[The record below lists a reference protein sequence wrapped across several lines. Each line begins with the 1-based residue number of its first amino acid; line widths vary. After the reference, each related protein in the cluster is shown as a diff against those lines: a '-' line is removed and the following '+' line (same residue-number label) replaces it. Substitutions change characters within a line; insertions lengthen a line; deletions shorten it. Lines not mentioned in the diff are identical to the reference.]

1 MKKDYLSK
9 LRSGENISLRQQIV
23 MIVTLSMPAIM
34 AQISSIIMQYIDTSM
49 VGRLGSAESASI
61 GLIASST
68 WLMNGLLTAAVT
80 GFTVQVAQ
88 KIGAGKERD
97 ARDIMKHGFVFS
109 VLIAAILAAVG
120 AAVSWH
126 LPIFLG
132 GGEDIRRDAAQYFLI
147 FALSLPAVQVCSLSG
162 GMLQASGNMRL
173 PGLLN
178 VLMCFLDVIFNFLF
192 IFPSREVFGIMIP
205 GAGLG
210 VAGASLG
217 TAMSQVVTAIIMTVC
232 LLLKSPSLHLRRG
245 EKTRFN
251 STYIRTGTKVA
262 LPVALEQAVMCSAY
276 IMATKI
282 VSPLGNVAIAA
293 NSFAVTAESLCYMP
307 GYGIGAASTTL
318 IGQSIGAGRKTLT
331 RRLGWLCTL
340 FGMGVMT
347 LSGVFMFFAAP
358 YMIGFL
364 TPDVEV
370 VALGTKILRIEAF
383 AEPMYAASIAASGV
397 FRGAGDTLASSLMN
411 FLSMWLVRLPLSAFL
426 ASRMGLVGVWVAM
439 CIELCVRGILFLIRL
454 SGHRWE
460 KDAL

>member
-1 MKKDYLSK
+1 
-9 LRSGENISLRQQIV
+9 
-23 MIVTLSMPAIM
+23 
-34 AQISSIIMQYIDTSM
+34 
-49 VGRLGSAESASI
+49 
-61 GLIASST
+61 
-68 WLMNGLLTAAVT
+68 MNGLLSAAVT

-97 ARDIMKHGFVFS
+97 ARDIMKHGFVFA
-109 VLIAAILAAVG
+109 VLISVILAMVG
-120 AAVSWH
+120 TAVSWN

-132 GGEDIRRDAAQYFLI
+132 GGEDIRRDAALYFLI
-147 FALSLPAVQVCSLSG
+147 FSLSLPAVQVCSLSG

-173 PGLLN
+173 PGLLG
-178 VLMCFLDVIFNFLF
+178 VLMCLLDVVFNFFF
-192 IFPSREVFGIMIP
+192 IFPSREVLGVFVP

-217 TAMSQVVTAIIMTVC
+217 TAMSQVVTAIIMTLC
-232 LLLKSPSLHLRRG
+232 LLLGSPSLRLRKG
-245 EKTRFN
+245 ERAHYNPSYVKT
-251 STYIRTGTKVA
+251 GAKVA
-262 LPVALEQAVMCSAY
+262 LPVALEQTVMCSAY

-293 NSFAVTAESLCYMP
+293 NSFAITAESLCYMP

-318 IGQSIGAGRKTLT
+318 IGQSIGAGRRSLT
-331 RRLGWLCTL
+331 RRLGWLCTV
-340 FGMGVMT
+340 FGMCVMT
-347 LSGVFMFFAAP
+347 LSGVLMFFAAP

-364 TPDVEV
+364 TPDPEV
-370 VALGTKILRIEAF
+370 VALGTKVLRIEAF

-426 ASRMGLVGVWVAM
+426 ASRMGLVGVWIAM
-439 CIELCVRGILFLIRL
+439 CIELCVRGSLFLIRL
-454 SGHRWE
+454 TGHKWE